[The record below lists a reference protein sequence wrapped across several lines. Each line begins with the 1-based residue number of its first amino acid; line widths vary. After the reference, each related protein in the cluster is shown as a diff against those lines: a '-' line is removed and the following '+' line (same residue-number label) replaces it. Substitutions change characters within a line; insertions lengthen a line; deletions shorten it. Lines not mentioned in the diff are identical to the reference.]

1 MFLFTDIVSFCMIF
15 SHRSSVTSVLRS
27 IFDKSSNNDRTA
39 AKTGKRYCRVETLR
53 LTSLGSE
60 VYREKDL
67 VTLRTSE
74 QRVSRPDDSV
84 ILDVVRIIDTRNTY
98 KSVLLVGDE
107 DSIFSG
113 DNSAGFRESK
123 GNYFLRGSYRV
134 YCVFFT
140 TDTALG
146 PQEGR
151 RPTFG
156 WRNSQCWGRGHTI
169 SDAENR

>member
-1 MFLFTDIVSFCMIF
+1 MF
-15 SHRSSVTSVLRS
+15 SHRSSFASVFGS
-27 IFDKSSNNDRTA
+27 IFDESSDNSDRTA
-39 AKTGKRYCRVETLR
+39 AKTWKRYCGVKTLR

-67 VTLRTSE
+67 VALRTSE

-98 KSVLLVGDE
+98 KNVLLVGDE

-134 YCVFFT
+134 YCAFFT
-140 TDTALG
+140 TNTALG